1 MSFSIIRADKFNTI
15 NWSGGTSTQLYIY
28 PENAD
33 YKQKNF
39 DFRLSTAKVE
49 VEKSEFTPLIG
60 VSRKIMI
67 LDGEIEISHKNH
79 HIKRLQK
86 FDIDEF
92 EGSWETSSVGT
103 CIDFNL
109 MTRGNTK
116 GELNSITLKKD
127 QTVEC
132 PITRQNSKLFIYLY
146 SGKISFKTANK
157 NQVLNQGELL
167 IITKFHKNTLQLT
180 GSNDSTMI
188 VSNLLY

>member
-39 DFRLSTAKVE
+39 DFRLSTANVE
-49 VEKSEFTPLIG
+49 VEKSEFTPLVG

-67 LDGEIEISHKNH
+67 LDGEIEISHKDQYT
-79 HIKRLQK
+79 KTLKK

-92 EGSWETSSVGT
+92 EGNWETSSVGT

-116 GELNSITLKKD
+116 GELSSITLKKD
-127 QTVEC
+127 QTVEY

-146 SGKISFKTANK
+146 SGKISFKHEK
-157 NQVLNQGELL
+157 NEYILSKGELL
-167 IITKFHKNTLQLT
+167 IFNNIDTISFSALQ
-180 GSNDSTMI
+180 DSELIISKT
-188 VSNLLY
+188 S